1 MQKFTD
7 ALVNFSAKMA
17 NNRVLQTIQQAFMM
31 MMPITMI
38 GSFASLFKGLSFGGY
53 QNFLQS
59 TGLYGVLGAIYQF
72 SIGLLALYVV
82 FLVGYVFAQKFDVKG
97 SGISIGL
104 TALMCFLI
112 VTPYTEAPSAVEP
125 ASIPTTYLG
134 ASGMF
139 AALII
144 AFITGF
150 VFKFCAD
157 KHIEIKMPDSVPPM
171 IAKQFSAIIP
181 ALFATILFAIVRI
194 LFALTPVGNMQTA
207 IYTVVSA
214 PLMGLGANYFGLW
227 ILFMVL
233 YGMWFFGIHGG
244 MTCGPIMMLLFTQLQ
259 MENLAAYQAGQA
271 LPHLMSG
278 TVVSFGAG
286 SLPLVIAILL
296 TCKSSSSKTITKI
309 GALPSLFGVDEP
321 MYFGIPMIL
330 NPIFFVPWVILV
342 PSVAVWGT
350 CLLQNLGLLGAATG
364 ASAGGFVPFFVTNMV
379 SFGISG
385 VIWGC
390 VFMVVEVLIY
400 IPFARAYDK
409 QMLKQEAETLN
420 KEGEAE

>member
-1 MQKFTD
+1 
-7 ALVNFSAKMA
+7 
-17 NNRVLQTIQQAFMM
+17 
-31 MMPITMI
+31 
-38 GSFASLFKGLSFGGY
+38 
-53 QNFLQS
+53 
-59 TGLYGVLGAIYQF
+59 
-72 SIGLLALYVV
+72 
-82 FLVGYVFAQKFDVKG
+82 
-97 SGISIGL
+97 
-104 TALMCFLI
+104 
-112 VTPYTEAPSAVEP
+112 
-125 ASIPTTYLG
+125 
-134 ASGMF
+134 
-139 AALII
+139 
-144 AFITGF
+144 
-150 VFKFCAD
+150 
-157 KHIEIKMPDSVPPM
+157 MPDSVPPM

-181 ALFATILFAIVRI
+181 SLFATIFFAIVRM
-194 LFALTPVGNMQTA
+194 LFALTPIGNMQAA

-233 YGMWFFGIHGG
+233 YAMWFFGIHGG

-271 LPHLMSG
+271 LPHMMTG
-278 TVVSFGAG
+278 TMISFGSG

-321 MYFGIPMIL
+321 MYFGLPMIL
-330 NPIFFVPWVILV
+330 NPIFFLPWVILV
-342 PSVAVWGT
+342 PSVAVLGT

-390 VFMVVEVLIY
+390 VFMVVDVLIY

-409 QMLKQEAETLN
+409 QLLKQEAETL
-420 KEGEAE
+420 KEKEAEA

>member
-31 MMPITMI
+31 MMPVTMI

-112 VTPYTEAPSAVEP
+112 VTPYTEAPNTVEP

-181 ALFATILFAIVRI
+181 ALFATILFAVVRM

-227 ILFMVL
+227 ILSMVL

-244 MTCGPIMMLLFTQLQ
+244 MTCGPIMMLLVTQLQ

-271 LPHLMSG
+271 LPHLMTG

-330 NPIFFVPWVILV
+330 NPVFFLPWVILV

>member
-1 MQKFTD
+1 MQKFRD

-31 MMPITMI
+31 MMPVTMI

-112 VTPYTEAPSAVEP
+112 VTPYTEAPNTVEP

-181 ALFATILFAIVRI
+181 ALFATILFAVVRM

-271 LPHLMSG
+271 LPHLMTG

-330 NPIFFVPWVILV
+330 NPVFFLPWVILV

>member
-31 MMPITMI
+31 MMPVTMI

-112 VTPYTEAPSAVEP
+112 VTPYTEAPNTVEP

-181 ALFATILFAIVRI
+181 ALFATILFAVVRM

-271 LPHLMSG
+271 LPHLMTG

-330 NPIFFVPWVILV
+330 NPVFFLPWVILV

>member
-31 MMPITMI
+31 MMPVTMI

-112 VTPYTEAPSAVEP
+112 VTPYTEAPNAVEP
-125 ASIPTTYLG
+125 AFIPTTYLG

-181 ALFATILFAIVRI
+181 ALFATILFAVVRM

-271 LPHLMSG
+271 LPHMMTG

-330 NPIFFVPWVILV
+330 NPVFFLPWVILV

>member
-7 ALVNFSAKMA
+7 ALVTFSAKMA

-31 MMPITMI
+31 MLPITMI

-59 TGLYGVLGAIYQF
+59 TGLYGALGAIYQF

-112 VTPYTEAPSAVEP
+112 VTPYTEAPNAVEP

-181 ALFATILFAIVRI
+181 ALFATTLFAIVRM
-194 LFALTPVGNMQTA
+194 LFALTSVGNMQTA
-207 IYTVVSA
+207 IYTAVSA

-271 LPHLMSG
+271 LPHLMTG
-278 TVVSFGAG
+278 TVVSFGTG

-296 TCKSSSSKTITKI
+296 TCKSSSSKTIAKI

>member
-112 VTPYTEAPSAVEP
+112 VTPYTEAPNAVEP

-150 VFKFCAD
+150 VFKFCTD
-157 KHIEIKMPDSVPPM
+157 KHIEIKMPDSVPTM

-181 ALFATILFAIVRI
+181 ALFATILFAIVRM

-233 YGMWFFGIHGG
+233 YAMWFFGIHGG

-271 LPHLMSG
+271 LPHLMTG
-278 TVVSFGAG
+278 TVVSFGSG

-309 GALPSLFGVDEP
+309 GALPSFFGVDEP

-330 NPIFFVPWVILV
+330 NPVFFVPWVILV

-364 ASAGGFVPFFVTNMV
+364 ASAGTFVPFFVTNMV

>member
-97 SGISIGL
+97 SGINIGL

-112 VTPYTEAPSAVEP
+112 VTPYTEAPNAVEP
-125 ASIPTTYLG
+125 ASIPTSYLG

-150 VFKFCAD
+150 VFKFCTD

-181 ALFATILFAIVRI
+181 ALFATILFAIVRM
-194 LFALTPVGNMQTA
+194 LFALTPVGNMQSA

-233 YGMWFFGIHGG
+233 YAMWFFGIHGG

-271 LPHLMSG
+271 LPHMMTG
-278 TVVSFGAG
+278 TMVSFGSG

-309 GALPSLFGVDEP
+309 GALPSFFGVDEP

-330 NPIFFVPWVILV
+330 NPVFFVPWVILV
-342 PSVAVWGT
+342 PSVSVWGT

-364 ASAGGFVPFFVTNMV
+364 ASAGTFVPFFVTNMV

-390 VFMVVEVLIY
+390 VFMVEEVLIY

>member
-31 MMPITMI
+31 MMPVTMI

-97 SGISIGL
+97 SGINIGL

-112 VTPYTEAPSAVEP
+112 VTPYTEAPNAVEP

-150 VFKFCAD
+150 VFKFCTD
-157 KHIEIKMPDSVPPM
+157 KNIEIKMPDSVPPM

-181 ALFATILFAIVRI
+181 ALFATVLFAAVRM

-207 IYTVVSA
+207 IYTVVST

-227 ILFMVL
+227 ILNIVL

-244 MTCGPIMMLLFTQLQ
+244 MTCGPVMMLLFTQLQ

-271 LPHLMSG
+271 LPHLMTG
-278 TVVSFGAG
+278 TVVSFGSG

-330 NPIFFVPWVILV
+330 NPVFFVPWVILV

-390 VFMVVEVLIY
+390 VFMAVEVLIY
-400 IPFARAYDK
+400 IPFSRAYDK
-409 QMLKQEAETLN
+409 QMLKQETETLN